1 MSRTLASVQQITAL
15 SPIEGADAIEVADVL
30 GWKVVVKKGE
40 FQVGDLAV
48 YLEIDSVPP
57 DEEQYRF
64 LWKSAEQRPNNFR
77 IKTIKLRGQI
87 SQGILFPMDLET
99 LAYAMLCQPIDQ
111 MDTESLVGTD
121 LTDFLR
127 VEKYEAPLPRGS
139 ADIAGQFFDGVPKT
153 DEERVQSSTGRQHL
167 AALQGRPYYITVKC
181 DGASMTVASHDA
193 VPKVASR
200 NYRLADNPDSAYW
213 NAARSGGL
221 LRFVELFPH
230 MAVQGELCGPG
241 IQGNRLGLSEHRCF
255 VFNVYNRDLD
265 LYMPWDTIADIAQ
278 EFFFDTV
285 PLLEFGLSFNYDAA
299 DLLYLA
305 EGKYEGTNSEREG
318 IVIRN
323 DDDGPFTSFKAISN
337 RYLLKGGE

>member
-15 SPIEGADAIEVADVL
+15 NPIEDADAIEVADVL

-40 FQVGDLAV
+40 FRVGDLAV
-48 YLEIDSVPP
+48 YMEIDSVPP

-64 LWKSAEQRPNNFR
+64 LWRFAEQRPNNFR

-111 MDTESLVGTD
+111 MDTQSLVGTD
-121 LTDFLR
+121 LTEFLR
-127 VEKYEAPLPRGS
+127 IEKYEAPLPRGS

-153 DEERVQSSTGRQHL
+153 DEERVQSSTGRKHL
-167 AALQGRPYYITVKC
+167 EALQGKPYVITIKC
-181 DGASMTVASHDA
+181 DGSSMTVAQHEG

-213 NAARSGGL
+213 NAARNGNL
-221 LRFVELFPH
+221 LHFVQLYPH
-230 MAVQGELCGPG
+230 LAVQGELCGPG
-241 IQGNRLGLSEHRCF
+241 IQNNRLGLAEHRCF
-255 VFNVYNRDLD
+255 VFNIYDRNTGTYEPYSRI
-265 LYMPWDTIADIAQ
+265 WEAAQ
-278 EFFFDTV
+278 EFMFDIV
-285 PLLEFGLSFNYDAA
+285 PFVDAGGYFNYDAEE
-299 DLLYLA
+299 LLRLA
-305 EGKYEGTNSEREG
+305 EGKYEGTTAEREG
-318 IVIRN
+318 IVIRAE
-323 DDDGPFTSFKAISN
+323 DQSISFKAISN